1 MTILF
6 KHALDLAWNDGR
18 LSRRGAVLLEN
29 LQDFLDLSDH
39 ERGVVEEK
47 HSDEEVPFLIT
58 RGFGSGADLLDH
70 WMATLLDL
78 DEDLPLFLVSMGRS
92 ALETGI
98 TKQGWMDVSRAAESM
113 GCEFDFARGV
123 WEPEYEVESL
133 EWPDALKPVA
143 MALGLMSEEE

>member
-29 LQDFLDLSDH
+29 LQDFLDLSDY
-39 ERGVVEEK
+39 ERGVIEEK
-47 HSDEEVPFLIT
+47 HSDDEVPFLIT
-58 RGFGSGADLLDH
+58 RGYGSGADLLDQ

-78 DEDLPLFLVSMGRS
+78 DEELPLILVSMGRA
-92 ALETGI
+92 ALERGI
-98 TKQGWMDVSRAAESM
+98 TKQGWIDVFRAAEGM

-123 WEPEYEVESL
+123 WEPEYEVENL
-133 EWPDALKPVA
+133 EWPVALAPVA
-143 MALGLMSEEE
+143 NALGLTDEDE

>member
-1 MTILF
+1 MTILY
-6 KHALDLAWNDGR
+6 KHALNLAWNDGR

-58 RGFGSGADLLDH
+58 RGFGSGADLLDQ

-98 TKQGWMDVSRAAESM
+98 TKQGWMDVFRAAESM

-133 EWPDALKPVA
+133 DWPDALKPVA
-143 MALGLMSEEE
+143 MALGLMGEEE

>member
-1 MTILF
+1 MAILF

-29 LQDFLDLSDH
+29 LQDFLDLSDR

-47 HSDEEVPFLIT
+47 HSDEEVPFLIA
-58 RGFGSGADLLDH
+58 RGFGSGADLLDQ

-92 ALETGI
+92 ALKTGI
-98 TKQGWMDVSRAAESM
+98 TKQGWMDAFGAAESM

-133 EWPDALKPVA
+133 DWPDALKPVV
-143 MALGLMSEEE
+143 MALGLMGEEE